1 MLVNCLLAGNHI
13 SSRSV
18 TDTGRIT
25 RSNDAILLKHRRKL
39 GERLDGCLGARV
51 FIHLENFGRLLHL
64 NFNGSNLIFESAI
77 FMGLSPALLRSK
89 RKFITLLTRNT
100 VLFREVLC
108 GNTHRGRDWNL
119 VHKRDSQAVDE
130 LKVNTIASVTETH
143 TVQRVWGHAH
153 VLGTSC
159 EYDV

>member
-1 MLVNCLLAGNHI
+1 
-13 SSRSV
+13 
-18 TDTGRIT
+18 
-25 RSNDAILLKHRRKL
+25 
-39 GERLDGCLGARV
+39 
-51 FIHLENFGRLLHL
+51 
-64 NFNGSNLIFESAI
+64 
-77 FMGLSPALLRSK
+77 MGLSPALLRSK